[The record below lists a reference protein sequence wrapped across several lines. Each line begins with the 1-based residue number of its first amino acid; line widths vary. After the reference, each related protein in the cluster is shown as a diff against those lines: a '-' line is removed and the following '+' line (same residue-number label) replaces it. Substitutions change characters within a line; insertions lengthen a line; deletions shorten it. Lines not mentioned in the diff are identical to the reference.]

1 MSIIF
6 NFSSLASNIKNEF
19 EKVRNNDLKNSK
31 VFETKNFYFSQIIY
45 EWEKG
50 SNRKL
55 LSRQG
60 MLDSINQF
68 KSFFIITSKS
78 FKRKEINVS
87 NKSKLKFKN
96 RFWYYDVL
104 FLDVLVDSKGK
115 GSLVFSDLFR
125 NNDPLLLF
133 KFLGEK
139 TNIFEEI
146 RIFVSVN
153 IMTFVKSLI
162 KRVKS
167 VYLKDFL
174 RN

>member
-1 MSIIF
+1 MKKIVLIFIFIIF
-6 NFSSLASNIKNEF
+6 NFTSLASNIKNEF

-68 KSFFIITSKS
+68 KSFFINTSKS
-78 FKRKEINVS
+78 LKRREINVS

-96 RFWYYDVL
+96 SRKIEDRRFKDKYIV
-104 FLDVLVDSKGK
+104 
-115 GSLVFSDLFR
+115 VFAFPKKKLIF
-125 NNDPLLLF
+125 N
-133 KFLGEK
+133 KQ
-139 TNIFEEI
+139 NI
-146 RIFVSVN
+146 N
-153 IMTFVKSLI
+153 
-162 KRVKS
+162 
-167 VYLKDFL
+167 
-174 RN
+174 

>member
-1 MSIIF
+1 MKKIVLIFIFIIF
-6 NFSSLASNIKNEF
+6 NFTSLASNIKNEF

-68 KSFFIITSKS
+68 KSFFINTSKS

-87 NKSKLKFKN
+87 NKLKLKFKN
-96 RFWYYDVL
+96 SRKIEERGFKDKYV
-104 FLDVLVDSKGK
+104 V
-115 GSLVFSDLFR
+115 VFAFPKKEL
-125 NNDPLLLF
+125 
-133 KFLGEK
+133 
-139 TNIFEEI
+139 IFQ
-146 RIFVSVN
+146 
-153 IMTFVKSLI
+153 TK
-162 KRVKS
+162 
-167 VYLKDFL
+167 Y
-174 RN
+174 

>member
-1 MSIIF
+1 MKKIFLIFIFLIF

-19 EKVRNNDLKNSK
+19 EKVRNNDVKNSK

-68 KSFFIITSKS
+68 KSFVINSSKFINK
-78 FKRKEINVS
+78 KEINAS

-96 RFWYYDVL
+96 SRKIED
-104 FLDVLVDSKGK
+104 
-115 GSLVFSDLFR
+115 R
-125 NNDPLLLF
+125 
-133 KFLGEK
+133 
-139 TNIFEEI
+139 
-146 RIFVSVN
+146 R
-153 IMTFVKSLI
+153 
-162 KRVKS
+162 
-167 VYLKDFL
+167 LKDKYIVVFAFPKKEL
-174 RN
+174 VLNK

>member
-1 MSIIF
+1 MKKIVLIFIFIIF
-6 NFSSLASNIKNEF
+6 NFTSLASNIKNEF

-68 KSFFIITSKS
+68 KSFVINTSKS

-96 RFWYYDVL
+96 SRKIEDRRFKEKYIV
-104 FLDVLVDSKGK
+104 
-115 GSLVFSDLFR
+115 VFAFPKKELIF
-125 NNDPLLLF
+125 N
-133 KFLGEK
+133 KQ
-139 TNIFEEI
+139 NI
-146 RIFVSVN
+146 N
-153 IMTFVKSLI
+153 
-162 KRVKS
+162 
-167 VYLKDFL
+167 
-174 RN
+174 